1 MPTSGQIGGLMTA
14 QGFIVAAMEDLG
26 LLNAG
31 EMPEA
36 EDSTM
41 ALTRLN
47 WLLKSLQT
55 RGCNLWRDTDGTA
68 TFGAGVGTVTL
79 SPRVLDVIDC
89 RAVLT
94 GGTERW
100 LTRWEAGEY
109 RRIPNK
115 ATQGSPCAFTID
127 RQRDAVTMTLW
138 PVPSVET
145 VVNYAYARV
154 IEDVTAVTQ
163 NVDVPQEWTE
173 AVWKLLARS
182 LLTVFGTE
190 MIDPATA
197 ARVTAEA
204 EMLERRVLDFDR
216 PASVFAGP
224 VRRRWMRS

>member
-1 MPTSGQIGGLMTA
+1 MATSGQISGLMTA

-26 LLNAG
+26 ILNAG
-31 EMPEA
+31 ELPAAEEA
-36 EDSTM
+36 ET
-41 ALTRLN
+41 ARVRLN
-47 WLLKSLQT
+47 WLLKSLQA

-68 TFGAGVGTVTL
+68 TFPAGDGTVTL
-79 SPRVLDVIDC
+79 SPRVLDVMDC

-115 ATQGSPCAFTID
+115 ATQGSPAAFTIN
-127 RQRDAVTMTLW
+127 RGRDAVTMTLW

-145 VVNYAYARV
+145 DVNYAYARV
-154 IEDVTAVTQ
+154 IEDVVTLTE

-173 AVWKLLARS
+173 TIWKLLARA
-182 LLTVFGTE
+182 LIPTFGIE
-190 MIDPATA
+190 ALDPATA
-197 ARVTAEA
+197 ARVTAGA
-204 EMLERRVLDFDR
+204 EILERRLLDFDR